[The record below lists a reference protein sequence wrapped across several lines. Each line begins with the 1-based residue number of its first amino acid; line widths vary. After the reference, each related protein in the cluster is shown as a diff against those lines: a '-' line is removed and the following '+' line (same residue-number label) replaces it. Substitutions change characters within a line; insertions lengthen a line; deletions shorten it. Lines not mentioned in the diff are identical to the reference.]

1 MTERQTVVLDRLDP
15 QVVGRLSPNGRSQ
28 SHWPRTNARNRVMAA
43 FYAAAVAQGLERPC
57 GPVRVTFRWIVPT
70 RARRDLDNLAANGVV
85 KACLDVLSHEDLGWL
100 PDDSSEHVREVRTE
114 LEYEKGRRALVVVI
128 EEVRA

>member
-70 RARRDLDNLAANGVV
+70 KARRDLDNLASNGVV
-85 KACLDVLSHEDLGWL
+85 KGCLDSLVRGGWL

-114 LEYEKGRRALVVVI
+114 MAYEKGRRSLVVVI